1 MSALL
6 EFYRGRE
13 GDHRWR
19 VVAPNGRKLANGG
32 EGYRRMGDMAKALLS
47 AREALNE
54 TEHLPRR
61 GAGPQ
66 AGSAEGWQDG
76 ISAPTPA
83 ADAEPD
89 ASPGREPAATPRRR
103 RGPVPGHYPAGA

>member
-1 MSALL
+1 MSARL

-47 AREALNE
+47 VRECLNE

-66 AGSAEGWQDG
+66 AGSADGVADG

-83 ADAEPD
+83 ADT
-89 ASPGREPAATPRRR
+89 EPAASRVRASAAKPRRR
-103 RGPVPGHYPAGA
+103 RGIPGHFPAGA